1 MELFTLQYV
10 LAVAEYRKFSLA
22 AQACY
27 IGQPA
32 LSQQIAKLEKELGV
46 TLFVRNAHTV
56 TLTEPGKEFVLRA
69 KEILQSVSALQAEMN
84 RFAGL
89 RKGKLNVGVITSLQC
104 INFGGML
111 STFFTRYP
119 GIDMNIVQSGTYD
132 LIKQLN
138 EHSLDVAFMNRP
150 VSRLPSTLQ
159 FHKLGEDRYSLAVP
173 KTHPLS
179 RREYVS
185 LRELKNERFIFHQTG
200 QVAFE
205 LCRNACRNAGFEP
218 HIVCHS
224 ENPTIGLYMVQGGLG
239 LAFLPTEEFE
249 HHRIDNIAEVK
260 IIEPIIKEVGIA
272 WRQDSSSPLV
282 DTIVQRGRPPRAGD
296 RRAAPLTKQ
305 HTHEPD
311 ACGVQA
317 SGSSLRVSERV
328 ILNDVVAHLLR
339 RGRKGA
345 RFVIGEVN
353 GAHEFLVPLGD
364 RDDLDAVCLHRRHP
378 RHDRHAEAQ
387 RDVLDGAVALAHLK
401 DDVGHDVVP
410 RVQLLDI

>member
-200 QVAFE
+200 EVAFE

-272 WRQDSSSPLV
+272 PA
-282 DTIVQRGRPPRAGD
+282 AG
-296 RRAAPLTKQ
+296 
-305 HTHEPD
+305 
-311 ACGVQA
+311 
-317 SGSSLRVSERV
+317 
-328 ILNDVVAHLLR
+328 
-339 RGRKGA
+339 
-345 RFVIGEVN
+345 
-353 GAHEFLVPLGD
+353 
-364 RDDLDAVCLHRRHP
+364 
-378 RHDRHAEAQ
+378 
-387 RDVLDGAVALAHLK
+387 
-401 DDVGHDVVP
+401 
-410 RVQLLDI
+410 

>member
-282 DTIVQRGRPPRAGD
+282 DTIVQFSRRTAAWTTSPRRRPPRSSPDKTAYARTGRL
-296 RRAAPLTKQ
+296 RRA
-305 HTHEPD
+305 
-311 ACGVQA
+311 GV
-317 SGSSLRVSERV
+317 
-328 ILNDVVAHLLR
+328 
-339 RGRKGA
+339 
-345 RFVIGEVN
+345 RF
-353 GAHEFLVPLGD
+353 FS
-364 RDDLDAVCLHRRHP
+364 
-378 RHDRHAEAQ
+378 
-387 RDVLDGAVALAHLK
+387 
-401 DDVGHDVVP
+401 P
-410 RVQLLDI
+410 RVRARNS

>member
-1 MELFTLQYV
+1 MCPT
-10 LAVAEYRKFSLA
+10 R
-22 AQACY
+22 
-27 IGQPA
+27 
-32 LSQQIAKLEKELGV
+32 SQIE
-46 TLFVRNAHTV
+46 
-56 TLTEPGKEFVLRA
+56 
-69 KEILQSVSALQAEMN
+69 S
-84 RFAGL
+84 AGL
-89 RKGKLNVGVITSLQC
+89 YIKKG
-104 INFGGML
+104 
-111 STFFTRYP
+111 
-119 GIDMNIVQSGTYD
+119 
-132 LIKQLN
+132 
-138 EHSLDVAFMNRP
+138 HSLDVAFMNRP

-282 DTIVQRGRPPRAGD
+282 DTIVQFSRSWVD
-296 RRAAPLTKQ
+296 
-305 HTHEPD
+305 
-311 ACGVQA
+311 
-317 SGSSLRVSERV
+317 GSV
-328 ILNDVVAHLLR
+328 
-339 RGRKGA
+339 
-345 RFVIGEVN
+345 
-353 GAHEFLVPLGD
+353 
-364 RDDLDAVCLHRRHP
+364 DDLP
-378 RHDRHAEAQ
+378 AQ
-387 RDVLDGAVALAHLK
+387 ETAA
-401 DDVGHDVVP
+401 
-410 RVQLLDI
+410 QLP